1 MRYICLTVGGSR
13 LKNIEII
20 KTQIPELEVF
30 VDTNREKF
38 NFLLKV
44 WDNIK
49 NDDVIWLEDDITLCN
64 NFKEKVENEIKFFG
78 NKELI
83 SFFYAPI
90 NIDKSGMHDSKFFK
104 SDSRSI
110 YRSGEAFIWN
120 QCVFIPKGFSEYF
133 IYYYNEFKNINC
145 FKFEGFNYDNCIAYS
160 LGKMKQ
166 NYWLIRPSLVQHN
179 LEKSTLNHNG
189 DRTSLFF
196 NKDNLHENGYHFE
209 YVNVKL
215 LISRLP
221 RHLKVKRDNNEI
233 SKIISQINKHISIDY
248 NNINFQVLYA
258 CLEIGIEYI
267 YVRCVNKN
275 EVLSLSKL

>member
-20 KTQIPELEVF
+20 KIQIPELEVF

-104 SDSRSI
+104 SDSRASKPCS
-110 YRSGEAFIWN
+110 R
-120 QCVFIPKGFSEYF
+120 
-133 IYYYNEFKNINC
+133 
-145 FKFEGFNYDNCIAYS
+145 AY
-160 LGKMKQ
+160 
-166 NYWLIRPSLVQHN
+166 
-179 LEKSTLNHNG
+179 
-189 DRTSLFF
+189 
-196 NKDNLHENGYHFE
+196 
-209 YVNVKL
+209 
-215 LISRLP
+215 
-221 RHLKVKRDNNEI
+221 
-233 SKIISQINKHISIDY
+233 
-248 NNINFQVLYA
+248 
-258 CLEIGIEYI
+258 
-267 YVRCVNKN
+267 
-275 EVLSLSKL
+275 LSA